1 MVEEIDF
8 RSLKGAFRRKWYSSL
23 RIDVGWG
30 TEALIQIANR
40 NMMLKPYRRQEM
52 LHRRRCT
59 EAGDEYSWL
68 LEYVKHRCHY
78 ENNGREM

>member
-8 RSLKGAFRRKWYSSL
+8 RSLKGAFQRKWYSSL

-30 TEALIQIANR
+30 TEAVIQIANG

-52 LHRRRCT
+52 LHPRRFN

-68 LEYVKHRCHY
+68 LE
-78 ENNGREM
+78 